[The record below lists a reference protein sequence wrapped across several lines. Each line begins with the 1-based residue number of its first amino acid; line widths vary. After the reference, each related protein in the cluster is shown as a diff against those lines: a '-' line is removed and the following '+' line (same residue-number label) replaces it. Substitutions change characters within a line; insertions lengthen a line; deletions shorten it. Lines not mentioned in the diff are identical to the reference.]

1 MNNNQFTEKS
11 RQALQFAQQ
20 LTVEYKNQEV
30 SQEHLAYALLSDE
43 QGLIPQL
50 LSKMGGND
58 IYLITAFVGHDASPE
73 EIAALEEQVAQIC
86 PDAEFYTV
94 DGGQDVY
101 PFIFVVE

>member
-1 MNNNQFTEKS
+1 MGGPAGNNHLHSHFCQKWKDTEDFTTCE
-11 RQALQFAQQ
+11 
-20 LTVEYKNQEV
+20 
-30 SQEHLAYALLSDE
+30 LLLKP
-43 QGLIPQL
+43 LICISSLKPENVCL
-50 LSKMGGND
+50 YSKMGGND